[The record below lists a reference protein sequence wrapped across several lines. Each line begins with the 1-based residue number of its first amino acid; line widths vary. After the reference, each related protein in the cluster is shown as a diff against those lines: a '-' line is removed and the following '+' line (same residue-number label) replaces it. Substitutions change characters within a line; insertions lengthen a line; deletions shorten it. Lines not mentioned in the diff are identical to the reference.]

1 MNRFSGKI
9 SKIDVNGSLSLVTV
23 AASERITIKTIII
36 ETPETAA
43 YLKIGNT
50 IQVLFKETEVVLGLN
65 QKHAISLQ
73 NRINGT
79 IIQIEK
85 GALLSKVVIDTE
97 IGSLVS
103 VVSTEAIKELNL
115 EENQEVITMIK
126 LNEIMLS
133 E

>member
-9 SKIDVNGSLSLVTV
+9 SKIEVNGSLSLVTV

-65 QKHAISLQ
+65 QKHTISLQ

-115 EENQEVITMIK
+115 EENQEVIAMIK

>member
-9 SKIDVNGSLSLVTV
+9 SKIEVNGSLSLVTV

-65 QKHAISLQ
+65 QKQAISLQ

-115 EENQEVITMIK
+115 EENQEVIAMIK